1 MSEAVEVLQRKIW
14 SARELGSVV
23 RMMKVLAA
31 VSIIQYE
38 RAMHSLSDYYH
49 AVELGLSLCVQGIDS
64 THTKVSRLA
73 SSAKVTT
80 TAIAFGSDQG
90 LVGQFNDT
98 LADFVITKLNELP
111 GEKTIWAIGERI
123 YARLEDAG
131 GQQNRLYDVPNSVT
145 AIAPLVSQILIDHE
159 DRPKKGETYL
169 FYNRPVPRAG
179 YEPVKQRLLPLDTEW
194 QRKFRDIEWP
204 TKILPEVLGS
214 RGSTLGALIREY
226 LFVSLFKACAESLA
240 SENASR
246 LAAMQRAQR
255 NIDELLDELRTA
267 YNQERQTSIDEELF
281 DVVAGFEVL
290 ANKHRTQCSHRAG
303 RSRYHRQQV
312 VRSAGAPYCHRG
324 GSAPY
329 RGAAS

>member
-1 MSEAVEVLQRKIW
+1 MSETAEVLQRKIW

-38 RAMHSLSDYYH
+38 RAIRSLSDYYH
-49 AVELGLSLCVQGIDS
+49 AVELGLSLCLQRIDS
-64 THTKVSRLA
+64 THPKAVA
-73 SSAKVTT
+73 SSAKVVT

-111 GEKTIWAIGERI
+111 GEKTIWAVGERI

-131 GQQNRLYDVPNSVT
+131 AQQNRLYDVPNSVT
-145 AIAPLVSQILIDHE
+145 AITPLVSEILIDHE
-159 DRPKKGETYL
+159 DRPEKGETYL
-169 FYNRPVPRAG
+169 FHNRPVSGAG
-179 YEPVKQRLLPLDTEW
+179 YEPVEQRLLPLDTEW
-194 QRKFRDIEWP
+194 QRNFRRIKWP
-204 TKILPEVLGS
+204 TKTLPEVLGS
-214 RGSTLGALIREY
+214 RESTLGALIREY

-281 DVVAGFEVL
+281 DVVAGFEAL
-290 ANKHRTQCSHRAG
+290 ANKHR
-303 RSRYHRQQV
+303 
-312 VRSAGAPYCHRG
+312 
-324 GSAPY
+324 
-329 RGAAS
+329 

>member
-1 MSEAVEVLQRKIW
+1 MSETAEVLQRKIW

-38 RAMHSLSDYYH
+38 RAIRSLSDYYH
-49 AVELGLSLCVQGIDS
+49 AVELGLSLCLQRIDS
-64 THTKVSRLA
+64 THPKAVA
-73 SSAKVTT
+73 SSAKVVT

-98 LADFVITKLNELP
+98 LADFVVTKLNELP
-111 GEKTIWAIGERI
+111 GEKTIWAVGERI
-123 YARLEDAG
+123 HARLEDAG
-131 GQQNRLYDVPNSVT
+131 AQQNRLYDVPNSVT
-145 AIAPLVSQILIDHE
+145 AITPLVSEILIDHE
-159 DRPKKGETYL
+159 DRPEKGETYL
-169 FYNRPVPRAG
+169 FHNRPVSGAG
-179 YEPVKQRLLPLDTEW
+179 YEPVEQRLLPLDTEW
-194 QRKFRDIEWP
+194 QRNFRRIKWP
-204 TKILPEVLGS
+204 TKTLPEVLGS
-214 RGSTLGALIREY
+214 RESTLGALIREY

-281 DVVAGFEVL
+281 DVVAGFEAL
-290 ANKHRTQCSHRAG
+290 ANKHR
-303 RSRYHRQQV
+303 
-312 VRSAGAPYCHRG
+312 
-324 GSAPY
+324 
-329 RGAAS
+329 

>member
-1 MSEAVEVLQRKIW
+1 MSETAEVLQRKIW

-38 RAMHSLSDYYH
+38 RAIRSLSDYYH
-49 AVELGLSLCVQGIDS
+49 AVELGLSLCLQRIDS
-64 THTKVSRLA
+64 THPKAVA
-73 SSAKVTT
+73 SSAKVVT

-98 LADFVITKLNELP
+98 LADFVVTKLNELP
-111 GEKTIWAIGERI
+111 GEKTIWAVGERI

-131 GQQNRLYDVPNSVT
+131 AQQNRLYDVPNSVT
-145 AIAPLVSQILIDHE
+145 AITPLVSEILIDHE
-159 DRPKKGETYL
+159 DRPEKGETYL
-169 FYNRPVPRAG
+169 FHNRPVSGAG
-179 YEPVKQRLLPLDTEW
+179 YEPVEQRLLPLDTEW
-194 QRKFRDIEWP
+194 QRNFRRIKWP
-204 TKILPEVLGS
+204 TKTLPEVLGS
-214 RGSTLGALIREY
+214 RESTLGALIREY

-281 DVVAGFEVL
+281 DVVAGFEAL
-290 ANKHRTQCSHRAG
+290 ANKHR
-303 RSRYHRQQV
+303 
-312 VRSAGAPYCHRG
+312 
-324 GSAPY
+324 
-329 RGAAS
+329 

>member
-1 MSEAVEVLQRKIW
+1 MSETAEVLQRKIW

-38 RAMHSLSDYYH
+38 RAIRSLSDYYH
-49 AVELGLSLCVQGIDS
+49 AVELGLSLCLQRIDS
-64 THTKVSRLA
+64 THPKAVA
-73 SSAKVTT
+73 SSAKVVT

-98 LADFVITKLNELP
+98 LADFVVTKLNELP
-111 GEKTIWAIGERI
+111 GEKTIWAVGERI

-131 GQQNRLYDVPNSVT
+131 AQQNRLYDVPNSVT
-145 AIAPLVSQILIDHE
+145 AITPLVSEILIDHE
-159 DRPKKGETYL
+159 DRPEKGETYL
-169 FYNRPVPRAG
+169 FHNRPVSGAG
-179 YEPVKQRLLPLDTEW
+179 YEPVEQRLLPLDTEW
-194 QRKFRDIEWP
+194 QRNFRRIKWP
-204 TKILPEVLGS
+204 TKTLPEVLGS
-214 RGSTLGALIREY
+214 RESTLGALIREY

-281 DVVAGFEVL
+281 DVVSGFEAL
-290 ANKHRTQCSHRAG
+290 ANKRR
-303 RSRYHRQQV
+303 
-312 VRSAGAPYCHRG
+312 
-324 GSAPY
+324 
-329 RGAAS
+329 

>member
-1 MSEAVEVLQRKIW
+1 MSETAEVLQRKIW

-38 RAMHSLSDYYH
+38 RAIRSLSDYYH
-49 AVELGLSLCVQGIDS
+49 AVELGLSLCLQRIDS
-64 THTKVSRLA
+64 THPKAVA
-73 SSAKVTT
+73 SSAKVVT

-98 LADFVITKLNELP
+98 LADFVVTKLNELP
-111 GEKTIWAIGERI
+111 GEKTIWAVGERI

-131 GQQNRLYDVPNSVT
+131 AQQNRLYDVPNSVT
-145 AIAPLVSQILIDHE
+145 AITALVSEILIDHE
-159 DRPKKGETYL
+159 DRPEKGETYL
-169 FYNRPVPRAG
+169 FHNRPVSGAG
-179 YEPVKQRLLPLDTEW
+179 YEPVEQRLLPLDTEW
-194 QRKFRDIEWP
+194 QRNFRRIKWP
-204 TKILPEVLGS
+204 TKTLPEVLGS
-214 RGSTLGALIREY
+214 RESTLGALIREY

-281 DVVAGFEVL
+281 DVVAGFEAL
-290 ANKHRTQCSHRAG
+290 ANKHR
-303 RSRYHRQQV
+303 
-312 VRSAGAPYCHRG
+312 
-324 GSAPY
+324 
-329 RGAAS
+329 

>member
-1 MSEAVEVLQRKIW
+1 MSETAEVLQRKIW

-38 RAMHSLSDYYH
+38 RAIRSLSDYYH
-49 AVELGLSLCVQGIDS
+49 AVELGLSLCLQRIDS
-64 THTKVSRLA
+64 THPKAVA
-73 SSAKVTT
+73 SSAKVVT

-111 GEKTIWAIGERI
+111 GEKTIWAVGERI

-131 GQQNRLYDVPNSVT
+131 AQQNRFYDVPNSVT
-145 AIAPLVSQILIDHE
+145 AITPLVSEILIDHE
-159 DRPKKGETYL
+159 DRPEKGETYL
-169 FYNRPVPRAG
+169 FHNRPVSGAG
-179 YEPVKQRLLPLDTEW
+179 YEPVEQRLLPLDTEW
-194 QRKFRDIEWP
+194 QRNFRRIKWP
-204 TKILPEVLGS
+204 TKMLPEVLGS
-214 RGSTLGALIREY
+214 RESTLRALIREY

-281 DVVAGFEVL
+281 DVVAGFEAL
-290 ANKHRTQCSHRAG
+290 ANKHR
-303 RSRYHRQQV
+303 
-312 VRSAGAPYCHRG
+312 
-324 GSAPY
+324 
-329 RGAAS
+329 

>member
-1 MSEAVEVLQRKIW
+1 MSETVEVLQRKMC

-31 VSIIQYE
+31 VSIVQYE
-38 RAMHSLSDYYH
+38 RAIRSLSDYYH
-49 AVELGLSLCVQGIDS
+49 AVELGLSLCLQRIDS
-64 THTKVSRLA
+64 THPKAVA
-73 SSAKVTT
+73 SSAKVVT

-98 LADFVITKLNELP
+98 LADFVVTKLNELP
-111 GEKTIWAIGERI
+111 GEKTIWAVGERI

-131 GQQNRLYDVPNSVT
+131 AQQNRLYDVPNSVT
-145 AIAPLVSQILIDHE
+145 AITPLVSEILIDHE
-159 DRPKKGETYL
+159 DRPEKGETYL
-169 FYNRPVPRAG
+169 FHNRPVSGAG
-179 YEPVKQRLLPLDTEW
+179 YEPVEQRLLPLDTEW
-194 QRKFRDIEWP
+194 QRNFRRIKWP
-204 TKILPEVLGS
+204 TKTLPEVLGS
-214 RGSTLGALIREY
+214 RESTLGALIREY

-281 DVVAGFEVL
+281 DVVAGFEAL
-290 ANKHRTQCSHRAG
+290 ANKHR
-303 RSRYHRQQV
+303 
-312 VRSAGAPYCHRG
+312 
-324 GSAPY
+324 
-329 RGAAS
+329 